1 MRLIYEL
8 VQAINTLP
16 ADQRV
21 PVIAIGGI
29 ATWQDAVEFIMAG
42 ADAIQVGTAT
52 FANPVAMIEIIEGLS
67 AFMKRKGYEKIADFK
82 GIIQK

>member
-1 MRLIYEL
+1 MYEL

-16 ADQRV
+16 ENERV

-42 ADAIQVGTAT
+42 ASAIEVGTAT
-52 FANPVAMIEIIEGLS
+52 FANPLAMIEIIDGLK
-67 AFMKRKGYEKIADFK
+67 AFMERKGYASIEAMK
-82 GIIQK
+82 GLIL

>member
-1 MRLIYEL
+1 MYEL

-16 ADQRV
+16 ENERV

-42 ADAIQVGTAT
+42 ASAIEVGTAT
-52 FANPVAMIEIIEGLS
+52 FANPLAMIEIIDGLK
-67 AFMKRKGYEKIADFK
+67 AFMERKGYASIDSMK
-82 GIIQK
+82 GLIL

>member
-1 MRLIYEL
+1 MYEL

-16 ADQRV
+16 ENERV

-42 ADAIQVGTAT
+42 ASAIEVGTAT
-52 FANPVAMIEIIEGLS
+52 FANPLAMIEIIDGLK
-67 AFMKRKGYEKIADFK
+67 AFMERKGYTTIEDMRGLIL
-82 GIIQK
+82 

>member
-1 MRLIYEL
+1 M
-8 VQAINTLP
+8 
-16 ADQRV
+16 

-52 FANPVAMIEIIEGLS
+52 FANPLAMIEIIDGLA